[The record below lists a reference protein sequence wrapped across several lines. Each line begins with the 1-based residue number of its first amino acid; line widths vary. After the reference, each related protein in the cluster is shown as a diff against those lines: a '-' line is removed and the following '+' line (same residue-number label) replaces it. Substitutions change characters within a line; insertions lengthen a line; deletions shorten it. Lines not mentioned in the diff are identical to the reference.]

1 MLREDQ
7 CVEAACI
14 KNQRVGVNTRELLY
28 GIRPFYTCVELLP
41 AWTLHFYAATCLE
54 IPSCNTVEVNR
65 FCWTITAK
73 STIDREV
80 KTAWKGK
87 TLILAESY
95 DFISLLE
102 KTILRFVYTHIK
114 GLRLEDC
121 DLMGAARGRYNDL
134 EI

>member
-1 MLREDQ
+1 MEPAFFMLRP
-7 CVEAACI
+7 VWRARA
-14 KNQRVGVNTRELLY
+14 V
-28 GIRPFYTCVELLP
+28 
-41 AWTLHFYAATCLE
+41 
-54 IPSCNTVEVNR
+54 
-65 FCWTITAK
+65 ITAK

-87 TLILAESY
+87 TLILAESC

-114 GLRLEDC
+114 GMRLEDC